1 MLRVFRLRSICR
13 CAILAAF
20 ALTTYLYLLQS
31 PVISLLQT
39 QRNNAVNFNW
49 FASINKKHERVR
61 NSADVEG
68 GRMMNIDDTTTT
80 TTSTVTLGK
89 IHVAMN
95 ARKIAHVCLLTPCNA
110 ARK

>member
-1 MLRVFRLRSICR
+1 MLRVFRLRNICR

-68 GRMMNIDDTTTT
+68 GRMINIDDTTTT
-80 TTSTVTLGK
+80 TTSTVGK

-95 ARKIAHVCLLTPCNA
+95 ARTLAHVCQLTPCYA
-110 ARK
+110 TRK